1 MNERVQLGK
10 TWEGG
15 VVLRRENAT
24 PQEDWCDYQRAVG
37 KKSGGKKK
45 KRRRSQKGNL
55 VHVAQGWADPQSA
68 DLTQVLESVSG
79 GRRDPPFRSLHFGCA
94 CLRVL
99 SDEERQVESSALLCC

>member
-15 VVLRRENAT
+15 VVLRRENAK

-45 KRRRSQKGNL
+45 KEVRRVTWSTWPKAGQI
-55 VHVAQGWADPQSA
+55 P
-68 DLTQVLESVSG
+68 
-79 GRRDPPFRSLHFGCA
+79 
-94 CLRVL
+94 RV
-99 SDEERQVESSALLCC
+99 QI